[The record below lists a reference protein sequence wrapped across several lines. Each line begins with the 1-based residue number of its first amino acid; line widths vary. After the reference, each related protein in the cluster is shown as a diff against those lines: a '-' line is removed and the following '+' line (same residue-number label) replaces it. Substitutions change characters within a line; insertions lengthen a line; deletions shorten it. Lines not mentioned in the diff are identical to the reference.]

1 MDITGLGS
9 VADLAGKIIDR
20 VWTDPAEAA
29 KQKLEVYKQE
39 QAGALAELQAM
50 WNNLKDQAEINKV
63 EAASSRLFVAG
74 WRPFIGWTC
83 GGALAYKYI
92 LQPFLILIFKVSGLD
107 VSNIP
112 IIDDST
118 MTPIL
123 LGMLGLGGLR
133 TWEKVK
139 KVG

>member
-1 MDITGLGS
+1 MDLTGIGS

-29 KQKLEVYKQE
+29 KQKLEVYKAE
-39 QAGALAELQAM
+39 QAGVLADVQSF
-50 WNNLKDQAEINKV
+50 WTNLKDQADINKV
-63 EAASSRLFVAG
+63 EAASTRLFVAG
-74 WRPFIGWTC
+74 WRPFVGWVC
-83 GGALAYKYI
+83 GLSLAYKYM
-92 LQPFLILIFKVSGLD
+92 LHPFLILIFKVSGFD
-107 VSNIP
+107 VSGLP
-112 IIDDST
+112 EIDDST

-133 TWEKVK
+133 TWEKIK